1 MSDVRTVPAVEP
13 RPIIPSLAAFYSH
26 ARDLSW
32 VVVRLTAG
40 GMLLVHGIM
49 KVMPMVEKGVV
60 PTIEAFP
67 ALVTKNV
74 MFRRLRQWGRRLL
87 RRLLLCFDAG
97 RHADRCE
104 RQRGED
110 ECIPLVHRS
119 LSLGFVLNDS
129 VNGRFLDRPE
139 AKWVGRQTHQWRPT
153 V

>member
-1 MSDVRTVPAVEP
+1 
-13 RPIIPSLAAFYSH
+13 
-26 ARDLSW
+26 
-32 VVVRLTAG
+32 
-40 GMLLVHGIM
+40 MLLVHGIM

-119 LSLGFVLNDS
+119 LSLGFVLND
-129 VNGRFLDRPE
+129 
-139 AKWVGRQTHQWRPT
+139 A
-153 V
+153 

>member
-1 MSDVRTVPAVEP
+1 MPERRHEYTLSDVRTEPALEP
-13 RPIIPSLAAFYSH
+13 RPIIPSLAGFYSH

-119 LSLGFVLNDS
+119 LSLGLVLND
-129 VNGRFLDRPE
+129 
-139 AKWVGRQTHQWRPT
+139 A
-153 V
+153 